1 MLFAFLFILAGA
13 ETPLMRKDKKHA
25 ETKDST
31 VLADTLGPD
40 TLLSDSASGEPDTTL
55 MDSMQLA
62 IYKHNKMV
70 DDSIRLDSM
79 NRAKSTGVDAPVKFS
94 AQDSMVYRASDK
106 LAFLYGS
113 SNVVYQNMD
122 LSSADITMNMDS
134 SLVRATGVKDTIGD
148 LQGRPVFKMGDTQY
162 DSDTI
167 AFNFKTKK
175 GFINNV

>member
-94 AQDSMVYRASDK
+94 AQDSMV
-106 LAFLYGS
+106 
-113 SNVVYQNMD
+113 
-122 LSSADITMNMDS
+122 
-134 SLVRATGVKDTIGD
+134 
-148 LQGRPVFKMGDTQY
+148 
-162 DSDTI
+162 
-167 AFNFKTKK
+167 
-175 GFINNV
+175 